1 MNPILED
8 LLINDTDKL
17 PLDSENQLN
26 DCGFQNTQN
35 PLFQE
40 IKKLFFAFGSGD
52 STFNF
57 SPDIELIDLIK
68 THVAKNGLVNYKNS
82 INCFKSFIP
91 NYEHLPA
98 SGLNFVHVRI
108 FDPISGMDFKN
119 LNDFKI
125 KVNGDNIFTSKNKY
139 PTSSS
144 SNHYQIP
151 VDISEAI
158 FKSSVGKNITISVKF
173 PKNKQ
178 GIVIIQ
184 LVKFISPER
193 IISGKVRRYKFS
205 TTKETDDD
213 DKLVNNT
220 KISLLCPITKQ
231 NINVPAKFK
240 KCDHD
245 QCFDLRT
252 YYIRGIITRNWKCPI
267 CKKSNYTSDLFV
279 DRYFFNFICSRH

>member
-1 MNPILED
+1 MNPILND
-8 LLINDTDKL
+8 QLINDAGKL
-17 PLDSENQLN
+17 SLDSENQLN
-26 DCGFQNTQN
+26 DSCFQNSQN

-40 IKKLFFAFGSGD
+40 IKKLFVAFGSGD
-52 STFNF
+52 SIFNF
-57 SPDIELIDLIK
+57 SPHNELIDKIK
-68 THVAKNGLVNYKNS
+68 THVALDGPVNYINS
-82 INCFKSFIP
+82 INCFKSSIP

-98 SGLNFVHVRI
+98 SGSHFVHVRI
-108 FDPISGMDFKN
+108 FDPNSGKDFKN

-125 KVNGDNIFTSKNKY
+125 KVNGIDLFTSKNKY

-144 SNHYQIP
+144 SNLYKIP
-151 VDISEAI
+151 VDISEAV
-158 FKSSVGKNITISVKF
+158 FKSSEGNNITISVKF
-173 PKNKQ
+173 PKNKN

-205 TTKETDDD
+205 TTKERDDD

-220 KISLLCPITKQ
+220 KLSLQCPITKQ
-231 NINVPAKFK
+231 NINLPAKFK
-240 KCDHD
+240 NCNHD